1 MQGTEVTQTTAKTNS
16 SQPMGILVV
25 LTCMVKAEE
34 VTIPSTTTTM
44 TLTTSSLPA
53 VAPNSNSN
61 LRHINRRSSK
71 VVGQTAVGVGGI
83 PKEPKP

>member
-25 LTCMVKAEE
+25 LTYMVKAEE

-53 VAPNSNSN
+53 VAPNSN

-71 VVGQTAVGVGGI
+71 VVG
-83 PKEPKP
+83 